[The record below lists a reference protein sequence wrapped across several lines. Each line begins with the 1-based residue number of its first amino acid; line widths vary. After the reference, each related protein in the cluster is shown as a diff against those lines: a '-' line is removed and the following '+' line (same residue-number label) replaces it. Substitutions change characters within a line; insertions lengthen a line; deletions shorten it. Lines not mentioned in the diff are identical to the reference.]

1 MYVFSIYDTVSEDW
15 SSPFCAKNLEHLKR
29 VLQSV
34 FKQGLVLNEC
44 YIQCFA
50 WLSGTDGTVV
60 TDDDSM
66 CIFENG
72 LSHQYLCD
80 LFADELEKL
89 KEKEEKEDG
98 K

>member
-29 VLQSV
+29 VLQGV
-34 FKQGLVLNEC
+34 FKQGLVLDEC
-44 YIQCFA
+44 YVQCFA
-50 WLSGTDGTVV
+50 WLNSSDGTVV
-60 TDDDSM
+60 TNDDQM

-72 LSHQYLCD
+72 LSHQYLCH
-80 LFADELEKL
+80 LFADEL
-89 KEKEEKEDG
+89 KEKEVKEIG